1 MVEYIV
7 TVNNTYKLVN
17 VRSPMLLDQ
26 NKPLD
31 VDEMRV
37 LKYLFPDHKRWLRNI
52 TYKNIGFNT
61 TTAKRTI
68 MKLEKKG
75 YVANDKTQ
83 SWKRGQKISY
93 YLTPKGK
100 IATSQIIAGEAGKNL
115 FINILEKVLDLAQSW
130 DGSGEK
136 EAETAIDIVNLL
148 DNKEAGE
155 NIERIVI
162 DLLKSL
168 EKE

>member
-1 MVEYIV
+1 M
-7 TVNNTYKLVN
+7 
-17 VRSPMLLDQ
+17 SLDQ
-26 NKPLD
+26 NIPLD

-37 LKYLFPDHKRWLRNI
+37 LKYLFPDNKRWLRNI
-52 TYKNIGFNT
+52 TDTNNGFNT

-75 YVANDKTQ
+75 YVANDKPQ
-83 SWKRGQKISY
+83 NWRRGQKINY

-100 IATSQIIAGEAGKNL
+100 IATSQIITGEAGRVL
-115 FINILEKVLDLAQSW
+115 FVKILEKVLDLAQSW

-148 DNKEAGE
+148 DNKETGE
-155 NIERIVI
+155 NIEQIVI
-162 DLLKSL
+162 DFLKSL
-168 EKE
+168 KKNRIFSRAQPSKKVRNNL

>member
-1 MVEYIV
+1 MY
-7 TVNNTYKLVN
+7 
-17 VRSPMLLDQ
+17 LDK
-26 NKPLD
+26 NRPLD
-31 VDEMRV
+31 VDEVRV
-37 LKYLFPDHKRWLRNI
+37 LKHLFPDKKAWLREI
-52 TYKNIGFNT
+52 TYKHNGFNT

-75 YVANDKTQ
+75 YLANDKTQ

-100 IATSQIIAGEAGKNL
+100 IATSRIIAGEAGKDL
-115 FINILEKVLDLAQSW
+115 FINILEKVLDLAKSW

-136 EAETAIDIVNLL
+136 ETETAIDIVNLL

-155 NIERIVI
+155 KIEQIVI

-168 EKE
+168 KME